1 MIKPRIKTKE
11 QNIITKDR
19 TLLAFKTG
27 DDFVFF
33 SVADNRIEKF
43 LVCQG
48 NKASY
53 KDIYIARV
61 NKYIKG
67 IKGYFLAIS
76 DKEEVF
82 LQEDEIGQVKLLNR
96 KYDGC
101 LKCGDTLPVQIKKE
115 AYKNKSAYGTTM
127 FELTGSLSVVSLA
140 KTQGQ
145 VSISK
150 KIEDKKR
157 ILIRDTVLSYFAS
170 KDIDISKYNITVRTG
185 DFATLEEIDTLISDL
200 CSDIEEKIAFLDSIE
215 DKCKNRLLYN
225 KIYTDSSALYE
236 LIKDSTK
243 IIADN
248 KDAYDYIKELAPQYE
263 ITLYEDSK
271 VDLVSLYGLKSK
283 YQNIISD
290 KVNLKND
297 GYIYINPT
305 EALNVIDV
313 NSGSAKNSK
322 DKNQYILDVN
332 LEAAKEIALQLRLR
346 NLSGMIMIDFI
357 NMNSSEDKKAIIAC
371 LRKEFAK
378 DKISTNFID
387 ITGLDVYEITRKKQ
401 RRPIYELIRNTDGG
415 VVKCLKEQYG

>member
-1 MIKPRIKTKE
+1 MIKPRIKTEE
-11 QNIITKDR
+11 QNIITKDK

-33 SVADNRIEKF
+33 SVADNRIEEF

-96 KYDGC
+96 KYDGS

-115 AYKNKSAYGTTM
+115 AYKNKSTYGTTL

-157 ILIRDTVLSYFAS
+157 TLIKDYVLSYFAS
-170 KDIDISKYNITVRTG
+170 KNLDISKYNITVRTS
-185 DFATLEEIDTLISDL
+185 DFAALEEIDTLISDL
-200 CSDIEEKIAFLDSIE
+200 CSDIEEKIAFLDGIE

-248 KDAYDYIKELAPQYE
+248 KVAYDYIKELAPEYE

-313 NSGSAKNSK
+313 NSGSAKNNK

-332 LEAAKEIALQLRLR
+332 LEAAKEIVYQIRAR
-346 NLSGMIMIDFI
+346 NLSGILIVDFI
-357 NMNSSEDKKAIIAC
+357 NMKSEK
-371 LRKEFAK
+371 
-378 DKISTNFID
+378 D
-387 ITGLDVYEITRKKQ
+387 ITILTKVLTSALESVKHSPKLVDITKLGLFELTRVKQ
-401 RRPIYELIRNTDGG
+401 AGDIYSYKTILDKTILR
-415 VVKCLKEQYG
+415 

>member
-1 MIKPRIKTKE
+1 MIKPRIKTEE
-11 QNIITKDR
+11 QNIITKDK

-33 SVADNRIEKF
+33 SLADNRIEEF
-43 LVCQG
+43 WVCQE

-82 LQEDEIGQVKLLNR
+82 LQEDEIGQVKLINR
-96 KYDGC
+96 EYDGS

-115 AYKNKSAYGTTM
+115 AYKNKSAYGTTL
-127 FELTGSLSVVSLA
+127 FEITGSLSVVSLA

-150 KIEDKKR
+150 KIDDKKR
-157 ILIRDTVLSYFAS
+157 TLIKDYVLSYFAS

-185 DFATLEEIDTLISDL
+185 GFATLEEIDTLISDL
-200 CSDIEEKIAFLDSIE
+200 CSDIEEKIAFLDGIE
-215 DKCKNRLLYN
+215 DRCKNRLLYN

-248 KDAYDYIKELAPQYE
+248 KEAYDYIKELAPEYE

-313 NSGSAKNSK
+313 NSGSAKNNK

-332 LEAAKEIALQLRLR
+332 LEAAKEIAYQIRVR
-346 NLSGMIMIDFI
+346 NLSGILIVDFI
-357 NMNSSEDKKAIIAC
+357 NMKSEK
-371 LRKEFAK
+371 
-378 DKISTNFID
+378 D
-387 ITGLDVYEITRKKQ
+387 ITILTKTLTSALESVKPSPKLVDITKLGLFELTRVKQ
-401 RRPIYELIRNTDGG
+401 AGDIYSYKTILDKTILR
-415 VVKCLKEQYG
+415 

>member
-1 MIKPRIKTKE
+1 MIKPRIKTEE
-11 QNIITKDR
+11 QNIITKDK

-33 SVADNRIEKF
+33 SLADNRIEEF
-43 LVCQG
+43 LVCQV

-96 KYDGC
+96 EYDGS

-115 AYKNKSAYGTTM
+115 AYKNKSAYGTTL

-157 ILIRDTVLSYFAS
+157 TLIKDTVLSYFAS
-170 KDIDISKYNITVRTG
+170 KNIDISKYNITVRTG

-200 CSDIEEKIAFLDSIE
+200 CSDIEEKIAFLDGIE

-248 KDAYDYIKELAPQYE
+248 KEAYDYIKELAPEYE
-263 ITLYEDSK
+263 ITLYKDSK
-271 VDLVSLYGLKSK
+271 VDLVSLFGLKSK

-313 NSGSAKNSK
+313 NSGSAKNNK
-322 DKNQYILDVN
+322 EKNQYILDVN
-332 LEAAKEIALQLRLR
+332 LEAAKEIAYQIRVR
-346 NLSGMIMIDFI
+346 NLSGILIVDFI
-357 NMNSSEDKKAIIAC
+357 NMKSEK
-371 LRKEFAK
+371 
-378 DKISTNFID
+378 D
-387 ITGLDVYEITRKKQ
+387 ITILTKTLTSALESVKHSPKLVDITKLGLFELTRVKQ
-401 RRPIYELIRNTDGG
+401 AGDIYSYKSILDKTILR
-415 VVKCLKEQYG
+415 

>member
-1 MIKPRIKTKE
+1 MIKPRIKTEE
-11 QNIITKDR
+11 QNIITKDK

-33 SVADNRIEKF
+33 SVADNRIEEF

-96 KYDGC
+96 EYDGS

-115 AYKNKSAYGTTM
+115 AYKNKSAYGTTL
-127 FELTGSLSVVSLA
+127 FELTGCLSVVSLA

-157 ILIRDTVLSYFAS
+157 TLIKDYVFSYFAS

-185 DFATLEEIDTLISDL
+185 NFATLEEIDTLISDL
-200 CSDIEEKIAFLDSIE
+200 CSDIEEKIAFLEGIE

-243 IIADN
+243 IISDN
-248 KDAYDYIKELAPQYE
+248 KEAYDYIKELAPEYE

-283 YQNIISD
+283 YHNIISD

-332 LEAAKEIALQLRLR
+332 LEAAKEIAYQIRVR
-346 NLSGMIMIDFI
+346 NLSGILIVDFI
-357 NMNSSEDKKAIIAC
+357 NMKSEK
-371 LRKEFAK
+371 
-378 DKISTNFID
+378 D
-387 ITGLDVYEITRKKQ
+387 ITILTKAFTSALESVKHSPKLVDITKLGLFELTRVKQ
-401 RRPIYELIRNTDGG
+401 AGDIYSYKTILDKTILR
-415 VVKCLKEQYG
+415 